1 MNTGRIKCENDHCEN
16 ELRVELSTQ
25 TKPVLFCSQN
35 CLNSYL
41 LQHET
46 LDHNSH
52 YEDSHYED
60 PQEVRKLVQNLLSQ
74 TKLIQN
80 ELGSLRKIRKTYFGL
95 FTDHALKDEVYR
107 RKWSFN
113 DKANE

>member
-1 MNTGRIKCENDHCEN
+1 MTILEKRIKCENEQCEN
-16 ELRVELSTQ
+16 RLRVELNNQ
-25 TKPVLFCSQN
+25 FKPVLFCSQA

-46 LDHNSH
+46 LNHN
-52 YEDSHYED
+52 SHYED

-80 ELGSLRKIRKTYFGL
+80 ELGNLRKIRKTYFGL
-95 FTDHALKDEVYR
+95 FKDCSLKDEVYQ
-107 RKWSFN
+107 RKWSF
-113 DKANE
+113 DDEPKE

>member
-16 ELRVELSTQ
+16 RLKVELNNQ
-25 TKPVLFCSQN
+25 FKPVLFCSQT

-41 LQHET
+41 LQNET
-46 LDHNSH
+46 SNPNSH
-52 YEDSHYED
+52 YED
-60 PQEVRKLVQNLLSQ
+60 PKEVRKLVQNLLSQ

-107 RKWSFN
+107 RKWSFD
-113 DKANE
+113 DKGNE